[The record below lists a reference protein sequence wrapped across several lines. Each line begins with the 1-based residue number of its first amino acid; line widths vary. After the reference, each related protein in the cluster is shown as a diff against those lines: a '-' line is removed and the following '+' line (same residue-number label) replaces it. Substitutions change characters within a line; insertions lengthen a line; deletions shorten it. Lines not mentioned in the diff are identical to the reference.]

1 MPRIIAMPI
10 IAASL
15 ALASCAGRPADW
27 PAPAAAPASC
37 EDWTRHTVLLAA
49 RGAGLPPEYVG
60 AACALGWTW
69 AQVVH
74 RARARGHVIGAC
86 RGSSPTARRLL
97 HGPCADESEHAP

>member
-1 MPRIIAMPI
+1 MPRIIAMSI
-10 IAASL
+10 IATSL
-15 ALASCAGRPADW
+15 ALAGCAGR
-27 PAPAAAPASC
+27 PAAAPASC

-97 HGPCADESEHAP
+97 HGPCADES